1 MIERYN
7 REQLLRGVLN
17 LVFGAVI
24 LAITWLFFRVV
35 AGVVMGGFWKQ
46 APLSYET
53 AATVLMTIVFVSGA
67 VQWARG
73 GESYRVFKDTDFYAS
88 LDHVSAGAF
97 MTQRHVHRITGIAYV
112 LSQVFLGGP
121 WQICKGYA
129 RLRSRLPNDPKLEA
143 RMREVL
149 GWMRTSGQ
157 WETAMKYRDNAEELG
172 ALIRCGLVEFSAT
185 KMRVKAVPWK
195 TGETHGND

>member
-17 LVFGAVI
+17 FVLGAII
-24 LAITWLFFRVV
+24 LGITWLFFRVV
-35 AGVVMGGFWKQ
+35 ASVVLGSFWKH
-46 APLSYET
+46 APISYDMMATGLT
-53 AATVLMTIVFVSGA
+53 AAVFVSGA
-67 VQWARG
+67 IQWARG

-88 LDHVSAGAF
+88 LDHVSTGAF
-97 MTQRHVHRITGIAYV
+97 LVKHGVHRITGVAYL
-112 LSQVFLGGP
+112 LSQIFLGGP
-121 WQICKGYA
+121 WQICTGYT

-172 ALIRCGLVEFSAT
+172 ALIRCGFVEFSAT
-185 KMRVKAVPWK
+185 KMRVKAVPEK
-195 TGETHGND
+195 GGASHGND